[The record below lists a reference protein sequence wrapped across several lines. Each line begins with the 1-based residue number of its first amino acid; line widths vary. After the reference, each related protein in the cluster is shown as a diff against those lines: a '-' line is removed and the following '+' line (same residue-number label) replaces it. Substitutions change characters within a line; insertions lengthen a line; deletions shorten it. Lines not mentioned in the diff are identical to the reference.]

1 MLTSVIIA
9 VIGTAYFAYK
19 FISTKRKVFF
29 INIALLYIAIGLG
42 YSLIAGIQAPI
53 EYKKEKE
60 YRYGFVIQNLKDI
73 RKAEIA
79 YKDQYGVFTGD
90 FEVLINFVK
99 FDSLR
104 VTRRLGT
111 LPDTLSESMAVDA
124 GMSITSIPT
133 TITKKTTKVLFNIDI
148 DSDFEV
154 VDEVSAKIALDL
166 GYLIRDT
173 IKLSVIETVF
183 NHNYNADSLKYIP
196 FSDKNS
202 TFKLEAGVIETA
214 SKVKVQVFEAK
225 DTDPFDPNHILQVGS
240 LEEATNN
247 AGNWE

>member
-9 VIGTAYFAYK
+9 VVGTAYFAYK

-29 INIALLYIAIGLG
+29 INIALLFIAIGLG

-53 EYKKEKE
+53 EFKKERE
-60 YRYGFVIQNLKDI
+60 YRYSFVINNLKDI
-73 RKAEIA
+73 RKSEVA

-90 FEVLINFVK
+90 FDVLINFVK
-99 FDSLR
+99 FDSLK

-133 TITKKTTKVLFNIDI
+133 TITKETTKNLFNIAI
-148 DSDFEV
+148 STDFDV
-154 VDEVSAKIALDL
+154 VDEASAQIALDL

-173 IKLSVIETVF
+173 VRLSVIETVF
-183 NHNYNADSLKYIP
+183 NTNYNADSLKYVP
-196 FSDKNS
+196 FSK
-202 TFKLEAGVIETA
+202 TGAVFTLAAGEIETA
-214 SKVKVQVFEAK
+214 SKVKVQVFEAV
-225 DTDPFDPNHILQVGS
+225 DTDPFDPNHILKVGS
-240 LEEATNN
+240 LTEATNN
-247 AGNWE
+247 SGNWE